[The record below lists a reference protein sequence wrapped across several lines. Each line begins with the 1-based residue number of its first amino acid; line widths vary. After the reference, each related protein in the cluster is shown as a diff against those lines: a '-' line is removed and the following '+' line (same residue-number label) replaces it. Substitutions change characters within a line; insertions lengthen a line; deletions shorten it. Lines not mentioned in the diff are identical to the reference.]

1 MINKTL
7 LSLASQVINGKDLKA
22 AQAWQLVE
30 LSEEEGIYELYFLA
44 NKIKGYF
51 KGKKV
56 SFCSIINAKSGR
68 CSEDCKFCAQSSHY
82 KTEIK
87 IYPLVSIEE
96 IVKGSDEAWRIGAI
110 RYSIVTAGRK
120 IKNDSE
126 FNVICEAIK
135 KIKKEGKILP
145 CASLGKLTK
154 QQAKML
160 KDSGLSRYH
169 HNLETDEEFFS
180 ALCTTHS
187 FKERVETIKIA
198 KEEGLEVCC
207 GGIFGVGETWQA
219 RLNLAFKLKEL
230 EVDSI
235 PLNFLNPIKGTP
247 FENITPLH
255 PLEILRIIAIFR
267 FIHPKREIRICGGR
281 EVNLRD
287 LQSWMYY
294 AGADGA
300 IIGNYLTTL
309 GRPPEE
315 DLKLIKDLGLEMEI
329 TNGRKY

>member
-1 MINKTL
+1 
-7 LSLASQVINGKDLKA
+7 
-22 AQAWQLVE
+22 
-30 LSEEEGIYELYFLA
+30 
-44 NKIKGYF
+44 
-51 KGKKV
+51 
-56 SFCSIINAKSGR
+56 
-68 CSEDCKFCAQSSHY
+68 
-82 KTEIK
+82 
-87 IYPLVSIEE
+87 
-96 IVKGSDEAWRIGAI
+96 
-110 RYSIVTAGRK
+110 
-120 IKNDSE
+120 
-126 FNVICEAIK
+126 
-135 KIKKEGKILP
+135 
-145 CASLGKLTK
+145 
-154 QQAKML
+154 ML